1 MDPNPNQQIKE
12 KGQPED
18 KAGDA
23 GAVDPARPKGH
34 KSHQARSLTI
44 TEKLLLLAV
53 AILAIAVLVWLPVLL
68 WGWRYVAEQWK
79 RMKILFGEPTFLLI
93 HLATYLSVAFGPW
106 LLQKYKK
113 EPKTALEVLTVILVV
128 MVLFVN
134 TWNVTTTT
142 RHVVAERAEKMSDES
157 FTYTNGQLGAS
168 PRATSDIV
176 ILDQGITKAMSYL
189 YVVVHNE
196 FPEFELRTASLHMV
210 PPGPGNHS
218 EEVWD
223 IIQEGSQR
231 KDRELM
237 NYPVDSKP
245 DRTSFVG
252 QTIKEGT
259 VKYCQDIAHP
269 EQGGDDCK
277 YFQQP
282 SSGDPEYR
290 SLICLPL
297 KTGLSTEIFA
307 SVCFDSKAD
316 HAFDNKIELLK
327 DRIDIQMS
335 QLSSL
340 LQLYRKQDKLIFQ
353 DSQPE
358 AQPLADSTPRREGAI
373 RQR

>member
-1 MDPNPNQQIKE
+1 MNPSQQTKE

-18 KAGDA
+18 TAGDA
-23 GAVDPARPKGH
+23 VAVETTRHKGHRSQQARP
-34 KSHQARSLTI
+34 LTM

-79 RMKILFGEPTFLLI
+79 RMQILFGEPTFLLI

-128 MVLFVN
+128 IVLFVN

-142 RHVVAERAEKMSDES
+142 RHVVAERAEEMCDES
-157 FTYTNGQLGAS
+157 FTYTYGQLGAS

-189 YVVVHNE
+189 YVVVRNE

-210 PPGPGNHS
+210 PPAPGNHS

-231 KDRELM
+231 KDREFM
-237 NYPVDSKP
+237 SYPADSNP
-245 DRTSFVG
+245 GRTSLVG

-259 VKYCQDIAHP
+259 IKYCQDIAHP
-269 EQGGDDCK
+269 EQGENDCK
-277 YFQQP
+277 NFQP
-282 SSGDPEYR
+282 PLSGDTEYR

-316 HAFDNKIELLK
+316 HAFDKKIELLK
-327 DRIDIQMS
+327 DRIDKQMS
-335 QLSSL
+335 ELSSL
-340 LQLYRKQDKLIFQ
+340 LQLYRKQGKLIFQ

-358 AQPLADSTPRREGAI
+358 AQPIADSTPRREDAM
-373 RQR
+373 RHR